1 MRRIFL
7 IFGVLISL
15 SSNPSY
21 CYTFSVYEPPES
33 TVGNYTSYPKI
44 TKLERIILHKTF
56 ENEDIESRL
65 TRLEE
70 KTFKKVFTGSDLAW
84 RVENITNKIDKSE
97 LYNIPSKELA
107 SIEKRILGRSF
118 KKDDVE
124 LRLSRLE
131 QQILGATQSGNID
144 ERYQTILSAST
155 HYTNFNNNLS
165 NPITTFSGTGVSPTG
180 GIKNAFRNVFHTI
193 TGVGSVTGYTPPIS
207 PYGFN
212 TPYGFNPN
220 YGTFG
225 PRDFFNGHRCPCH
238 SPRIGHRYPIRNN
251 YSPQQIN
258 RYYNYNNSYNSGL
271 GVHILD

>member
-7 IFGVLISL
+7 TFGILISL
-15 SSNPSY
+15 SVNIGY
-21 CYTFSVYEPPES
+21 CYTFSVYEPPET

-44 TKLERIILHKTF
+44 TKLEQVILHKTF

-65 TRLEE
+65 NRLEE
-70 KTFKKVFTGSDLAW
+70 KICKKVFTGADLAW
-84 RVENITNKIDKSE
+84 RVENITNRIDKSE
-97 LYNIPSKELA
+97 LYNIPAKELA
-107 SIEKRILGRSF
+107 SIEKKILGKSF

-124 LRLSRLE
+124 LRISRLE

-144 ERYQTILSAST
+144 ERYKTILASSA
-155 HYTNFNNNLS
+155 HYLNFS
-165 NPITTFSGTGVSPTG
+165 NEIANPLTTFSGSGIAPVC
-180 GIKNAFRNVFHTI
+180 GIKNAFRNAFHTI
-193 TGVGSVTGYTPPIS
+193 TGVGSVTGYTPQIA

-212 TPYGFNPN
+212 TPYGFNPS

-238 SPRIGHRYPIRNN
+238 RTNIGHRYPIRNN
-251 YSPQQIN
+251 VAPQHIN